1 MDCKKGIAGCPGPGC
16 WNCAGNL
23 RAGHYSRKVSEF
35 AQREPLLDEL
45 HKKPDFDRNVATRCI
60 DQRQIDAGGTKV
72 LQNGHQS
79 VSAQVVIGIEA
90 GADSE
95 FLLFDLPLAY

>member
-1 MDCKKGIAGCPGPGC
+1 MDCKKGIAGCPGLGC

-23 RAGHYSRKVSEF
+23 RARHYSRKVSEF

-45 HKKPDFDRNVATRCI
+45 HKKPDFDRHVASRCI
-60 DQRQIDAGGTKV
+60 DQRQIDAGARKSCKTV
-72 LQNGHQS
+72 TNLP
-79 VSAQVVIGIEA
+79 VQVVIGIEA

-95 FLLFDLPLAY
+95 FLLFDLPLAH